1 MPLVKR
7 SKTERLKYHLKQKGY
22 IAGIFC
28 LFLFWGCATGPDP
41 VPKRKVEPLKREKV
55 DLTKAKS
62 AAMQEE
68 LIKMSQVTKNSVF
81 TEEFQESEY
90 IIGPK
95 DVLAISLWEDT
106 KEVKYEMTVRSD
118 GNISVSFLE
127 NVRVA
132 GLTAR
137 QVDKAVTEKLARFVK
152 HPRVDV
158 LVKGFNSKKASLLGE
173 IKALAYQFG
182 TSGPG
187 TYPLQGK
194 TTLLD
199 LLVRAGGATT
209 EADLKSARLI
219 RRGNT
224 YTINLYKAMFKGDIS
239 QNIILDAGDVIV
251 ISELPTTQDKV
262 FVLGEINGPGAY
274 SFKHEIDLITAIS
287 MAGGCTYDAVKKNIL
302 IIRGY
307 PAEPEIIV
315 ANLKDF
321 LNKGDFNQNVSLKS
335 GDVVYVP
342 RNLIGNLNYYF
353 TKLSPV
359 LDFLLFPAQY
369 RDAYTTG
376 GGLRIDTGSP

>member
-1 MPLVKR
+1 MPSIKI
-7 SKTERLKYHLKQKGY
+7 SKTEKLRYRLKQKGY

-55 DLTKAKS
+55 SLNKIEVD
-62 AAMQEE
+62 AMQEE
-68 LIKMSQVTKNSVF
+68 LIKMSQVTKNTVF

-137 QVDKAVTEKLARFVK
+137 QVDQAVTEKLARFVK

-173 IKALAYQFG
+173 IGVLPNQFIS
-182 TSGPG
+182 TGPG
-187 TYPLQGK
+187 TYQLQGK

-199 LLVRAGGATT
+199 LLIRAGGATT

-219 RRGNT
+219 RRGKT
-224 YTINLYKAMFKGDIS
+224 YTVNLYKTMFKGDIS
-239 QNIILDAGDVIV
+239 QNVILDAEDIIV
-251 ISELPTTQDKV
+251 IPELPTTQDKV
-262 FVLGEINGPGAY
+262 FLLGEIKGPGAY

-287 MAGGCTYDAVKKNIL
+287 MAGGCTYDAVEKNIL

-342 RNLIGNLNYYF
+342 RNFISNLSYYF
-353 TKLSPV
+353 SKLTPI
-359 LDFLLFPAQY
+359 LDLLLYPGQF
-369 RDAYTTG
+369 RDMYTTG